1 MGDYTRSSFKSMG
14 FPILWPRITWTTALG
29 VIPTIEDA
37 EELEGLFYE
46 LLGEDV
52 LSVAVLVNES
62 GNPYKDLSDHK
73 ICNDRVVIGTPVRLS
88 ELVEDGELSV
98 KRLDSFAIEGIDE
111 IEANKEMGAIYDMHY
126 WMNDP
131 KMITGGLHQYCL
143 TAFKDDEASTL
154 YQLTCKVG
162 SGRVVVY
169 CKRADIVS
177 SVADSLAEAS
187 TQDGLDV
194 TDRIHSIVTMASG
207 MSHYDCTEACKSFKT
222 GDARILVFDEKMGG
236 DYELPSVVL
245 FVFYLESGLEGPDT
259 KKYKACVGRSS
270 WGKKKKTMSTAVH
283 FRKDTVYVIAL
294 EEENNTKIKHPSE
307 TLLCV

>member
-1 MGDYTRSSFKSMG
+1 MQRRLIGEVSQ
-14 FPILWPRITWTTALG
+14 TASGLTG
-29 VIPTIEDA
+29 HNSVLIICRT
-37 EELEGLFYE
+37 LE
-46 LLGEDV
+46 
-52 LSVAVLVNES
+52 
-62 GNPYKDLSDHK
+62 
-73 ICNDRVVIGTPVRLS
+73 
-88 ELVEDGELSV
+88 
-98 KRLDSFAIEGIDE
+98 
-111 IEANKEMGAIYDMHY
+111 
-126 WMNDP
+126 
-131 KMITGGLHQYCL
+131 GLHQYCL

-169 CKRADIVS
+169 CKTADIAS

-207 MSHYDCTEACKSFKT
+207 MSHYDCTEASKSFKT

-259 KKYKACVGRSS
+259 KKYKACVSRSS
-270 WGKKKKTMSTAVH
+270 WGKKKKTMSTVVH